1 MTDRTDSDNNL
12 QPDQTHSHTQI
23 WGKTGHGKV
32 ALAISDEHSP
42 TPSHLKI
49 NFHPKPSR

>member
-1 MTDRTDSDNNL
+1 MTDRNSSDHNL
-12 QPDQTHSHTQI
+12 QPNPILSHAQI